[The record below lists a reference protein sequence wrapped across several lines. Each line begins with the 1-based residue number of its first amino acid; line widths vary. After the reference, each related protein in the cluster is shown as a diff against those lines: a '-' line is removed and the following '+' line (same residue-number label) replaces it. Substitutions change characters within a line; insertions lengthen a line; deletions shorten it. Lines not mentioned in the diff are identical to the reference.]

1 MKEKSERN
9 VAKTVL
15 QSTKQYLEELGRK
28 MRERSVE
35 AVMELLGREKVQREE
50 GWGLGQFVLLLHA
63 LQAARSMEL
72 SAVSALPKISRKS
85 HFKVK
90 SEKSVSGYSKS
101 SHREKRK
108 NIKLNGDPKAKTGRK
123 PIPHPCFLC
132 HAVLSYKGELVRHFQ
147 VCHELDKSQS
157 VLYKR
162 INQGEEAMRKMYGL

>member
-1 MKEKSERN
+1 
-9 VAKTVL
+9 
-15 QSTKQYLEELGRK
+15 
-28 MRERSVE
+28 
-35 AVMELLGREKVQREE
+35 MELLGREKVQREE

-63 LQAARSMEL
+63 LQAACPMEL
-72 SAVSALPKISRKS
+72 SAASALPKISRKS

-123 PIPHPCFLC
+123 PMQHPCFLC

-162 INQGEEAMRKMYGL
+162 INQGEEAMRKMYSL